1 MDHHIPKRSSQ
12 MALNL
17 FRTILHTIRE
27 MFQPQV
33 LPSNTLNPTLLSIGQ
48 KCYHIQ
54 SQYLRMLDR
63 YSFFTAGPP
72 RYQAYTGFHVVFV
85 LNMIFVSGVVLG
97 LLSLVMSD
105 KEYRGRFWGLV
116 LVQMLLI
123 DVAFAIVWGLEM
135 SDEKRAE
142 GYIWKDFM
150 GRVD

>member
-1 MDHHIPKRSSQ
+1 
-12 MALNL
+12 
-17 FRTILHTIRE
+17 
-27 MFQPQV
+27 
-33 LPSNTLNPTLLSIGQ
+33 
-48 KCYHIQ
+48 
-54 SQYLRMLDR
+54 
-63 YSFFTAGPP
+63 
-72 RYQAYTGFHVVFV
+72 
-85 LNMIFVSGVVLG
+85 MIFVSGVVLG

-142 GYIWKDFM
+142 GYIWKDFK